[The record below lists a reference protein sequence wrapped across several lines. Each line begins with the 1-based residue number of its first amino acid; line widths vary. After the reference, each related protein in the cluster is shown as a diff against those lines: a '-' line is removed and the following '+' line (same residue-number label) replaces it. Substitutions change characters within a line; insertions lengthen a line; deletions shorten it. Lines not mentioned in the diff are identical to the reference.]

1 MISLTPAQLAW
12 IDALAEQ
19 DAADY
24 LREEVAQR
32 LASEA
37 ERTERV
43 PLPDL
48 DKAA

>member
-1 MISLTPAQLAW
+1 MGLSPAMLAM

-24 LREEVAQR
+24 LTEEAAR
-32 LASEA
+32 LRDSEPD
-37 ERTERV
+37 RSERV
-43 PLPDL
+43 SLPAL

>member
-1 MISLTPAQLAW
+1 MTRLSPSMLAW

-19 DAADY
+19 DAQDY
-24 LREEVAQR
+24 LREDAARR

-43 PLPDL
+43 PLPDM